1 MVNNE
6 VSNNEWLYRLV
17 LNKPNYWK
25 ENENRVSSA
34 AFKDSKGVSVD
45 RDGERPES
53 KIIEELNHRF
63 IEKIGGIVKIQAGFC
78 RNSGAIPLSKPE
90 VDNVYHCIIIGKE
103 SVELTNS
110 IARQLSKNAITVMPF
125 NQQISNI
132 SS

>member
-6 VSNNEWLYRLV
+6 VSNNEWLYRMV

-53 KIIEELNHRF
+53 KIIEELNS
-63 IEKIGGIVKIQAGFC
+63 VK
-78 RNSGAIPLSKPE
+78 
-90 VDNVYHCIIIGKE
+90 
-103 SVELTNS
+103 
-110 IARQLSKNAITVMPF
+110 
-125 NQQISNI
+125 
-132 SS
+132 